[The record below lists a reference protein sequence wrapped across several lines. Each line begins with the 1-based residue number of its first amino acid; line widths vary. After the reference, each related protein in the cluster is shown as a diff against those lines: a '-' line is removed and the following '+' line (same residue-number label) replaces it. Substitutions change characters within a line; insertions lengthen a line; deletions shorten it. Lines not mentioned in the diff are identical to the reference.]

1 LERSTWN
8 QDKAEHIIQKLM
20 LSNDAFSQWMGIE
33 VVEISPITVILS
45 MVITEEMTNGFGIA
59 HGGIIYSVCDSALA
73 FASNAYGRQAVS
85 IETSI
90 SHLKPLKIGNR
101 VTVTSYTK
109 RISGTLGH
117 FEVLAHDQTN
127 ALVGIFKGTVFYN
140 GKEWNSYV
148 KNDSQYNS

>member
-1 LERSTWN
+1 
-8 QDKAEHIIQKLM
+8 M
-20 LSNDAFSQWMGIE
+20 
-33 VVEISPITVILS
+33 
-45 MVITEEMTNGFGIA
+45 
-59 HGGIIYSVCDSALA
+59 
-73 FASNAYGRQAVS
+73 
-85 IETSI
+85 
-90 SHLKPLKIGNR
+90 
-101 VTVTSYTK
+101 TVTSYTK